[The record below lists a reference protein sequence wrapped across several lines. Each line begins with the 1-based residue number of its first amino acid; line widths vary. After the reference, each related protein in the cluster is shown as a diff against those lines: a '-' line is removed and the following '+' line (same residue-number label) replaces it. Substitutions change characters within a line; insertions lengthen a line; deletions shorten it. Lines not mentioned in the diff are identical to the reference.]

1 MSLHLADLISLHG
14 LVVVAGLLIYVLASH
29 TMRQRRQPAAAIAWV
44 ISLALLPYVALPLY
58 LVFGTRKLARPKAGA
73 ARARSVQGAEREEA
87 WPQRLAAAM
96 NLAPA
101 ATYRELR
108 VHQDGREALESL
120 EQLVGSASRTLDICT
135 YILGRDP
142 VADALC
148 ERLQRKARE
157 GVKVR
162 LMLDGLGNLLEGRRD
177 FRSLREAGVEVVRFV
192 PPLHSPRRGRFNL
205 RDHRKMAIADGTW
218 LWCGGRNLAA
228 NYFEG
233 APGIA
238 AWQDLTFDLKGALAG
253 RALECFETD
262 WAFASDKERRSTELP
277 HEEEPGPLGQL
288 FPTGPDQTDDTVYS
302 LLLISFFRAR
312 ERIVAVTPY
321 FVPDS
326 TLLMA
331 LTLAARRNVQ
341 VDLVLP
347 AKSNHRMADL
357 VRHRALRELAGAGG
371 RIWLAPKMIHA
382 KAIVVD
388 DDIALAGSANL
399 DARSLFLNFEL
410 MVAFYELGDVRRFA
424 QWVEDRKGGAARY
437 VAHAPGLLR
446 DLSEGLVL
454 WLAFQL

>member
-1 MSLHLADLISLHG
+1 M
-14 LVVVAGLLIYVLASH
+14 IYVIASH
-29 TMRQRRQPAAAIAWV
+29 TMRQRRQPAAAVAWV
-44 ISLALLPYVALPLY
+44 ISLALVPYVALPLY
-58 LVFGTRKLARPKAGA
+58 LVFGTRKLVRPKAGA
-73 ARARSVQGAEREEA
+73 PRVTSAPGTDGESA
-87 WPQRLAAAM
+87 WPRRLAAAM

-101 ATYRELR
+101 ATFRDLR
-108 VHQDGREALESL
+108 IHEDGREALEAL
-120 EQLVGSASRTLDICT
+120 DQLIDSASRTLDICT

-148 ERLQRKARE
+148 EKLQARARD

-177 FRSLREAGVEVVRFV
+177 LRGLREAGIEVVSFV

-238 AWQDLTFDLKGALAG
+238 AWQDLSFDLKGALAG
-253 RALECFETD
+253 RSLECFETD
-262 WAFASDKERRSTELP
+262 WAFATDKERRSAAHP
-277 HEEEPGPLGQL
+277 HEEGPGSLGQL
-288 FPTGPDQTDDTVYS
+288 VPTGPEQTDDTVYS
-302 LLLISFFRAR
+302 LLVTAFFKAR
-312 ERIVAVTPY
+312 DRIVAVTPY
-321 FVPDS
+321 FVPDP

-331 LTLAARRNVQ
+331 LTLAARRDVE

-347 AKSNHRMADL
+347 ARSNHRMADL
-357 VRHRALRELAGAGG
+357 ARHRALRELAGAGG
-371 RIWLAPKMIHA
+371 RIWLVPEMIHA

-388 DDIALAGSANL
+388 DELALVGSANL

-410 MVAFYELGDVRRFA
+410 MVAFYGRDDVRRFA
-424 QWVEDRKGGAARY
+424 EWIDRRRHGAERY
-437 VAHAPGLLR
+437 VARAPGLWR
-446 DLSEGLVL
+446 DLAEGLVL